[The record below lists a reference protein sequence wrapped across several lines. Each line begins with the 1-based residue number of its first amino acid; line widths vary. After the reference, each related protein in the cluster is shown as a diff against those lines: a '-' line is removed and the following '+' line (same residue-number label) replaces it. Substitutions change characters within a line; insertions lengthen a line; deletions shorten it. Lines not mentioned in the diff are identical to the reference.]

1 MYPEYDKINN
11 FLQEANLV
19 MQGSRSFKSIY
30 ELIIKRNAKAKYAIY
45 VNDNSKIASYPYKK
59 MDKNVHAFASY
70 ISKNIDK
77 SNIGKIIGLKMANS
91 PHWGEAFYACLM
103 AGFKVLLIDA
113 KASVNGTNNL
123 LKQTAAV
130 AIIADD
136 TNNYEVK
143 KLGAAHLL
151 EAKEEDFE
159 PSWEDEVI
167 YCSSGTTGDV
177 KMMVFNGEN
186 ICHQICA
193 SLDMPKETK
202 DIMYPKKY
210 GKINILAMVPFHHI
224 FGFVAVF
231 LWYTY
236 YGKTLVFPNGNTPSS
251 ILYMC
256 QKAGVTHVYSV
267 PLFWDAIAQNVV
279 RKAALEGKE
288 KEDLLNKMIKFNLGE
303 IDKNEAGL
311 AGSNVAKNVVQK
323 KLLGNKVRY
332 CISGGGY
339 LNQDT
344 ARIIN
349 GIGYPL
355 YDGFGMTEVG
365 VTSVE
370 LSKDVNERLKGTIG
384 KPLYGVSYKLKNEE
398 NGQGEL
404 VIKSP
409 TIHIKE
415 IIGGEIKPTEFDEEG
430 YFPTGDIATVT
441 EDGKYIIKGRIKDI
455 IINSDGENIFP
466 DEIEI
471 FFKDLPHITNVCVLG
486 VKAGNS
492 TNQNVVLVL
501 EVDNSVNE
509 EELKNIQDK
518 IKEISKDLPHKIA
531 ISNIYL
537 AMKKLPMANNM
548 KVKRFVVRKA
558 IEEGSQ
564 EYIDIT
570 KKKENKSF
578 EGFDQEVINSILIRM
593 RKIFSKILI
602 LPEFKINDDGHWIN
616 DLGGDSMSY
625 VELIQKVESE
635 FGVKIPEEQYGQL
648 TNINE
653 FTYQVALLKQ
663 GK

>member
-1 MYPEYDKINN
+1 MYPEYSKINN

-19 MQGSRSFKSIY
+19 MQGSRSFKDIY
-30 ELIIKRNAKAKYAIY
+30 ELIIKRNAKAKYAIF
-45 VNDNSKIASYPYKK
+45 VNDNNKIANYSYKK
-59 MDKNVHAFASY
+59 MDKNVKTFAKY
-70 ISKNIDK
+70 IS
-77 SNIGKIIGLKMANS
+77 SNIPNENKGKIIGLKVANS
-91 PHWGEAFYACLM
+91 PHWGEAFYAILM

-123 LKQTAAV
+123 LKQTSAV
-130 AIIADD
+130 ALVCDD
-136 TNNYEVK
+136 TNTYEIK
-143 KLGAAHLL
+143 KLSMIHLL
-151 EAKEEDFE
+151 EEKEELAN
-159 PSWEDEVI
+159 PSWENEVI
-167 YCSSGTTGDV
+167 FCSSGTTGDV

-186 ICHQICA
+186 ICHQICC

-210 GKINILAMVPFHHI
+210 GKLNILAMVPFHHI

-236 YGKTLVFPNGNTPSS
+236 YGKTLVFPNGNTPSA

-256 QKAGVTHVYSV
+256 QKVGVTHAYSV
-267 PLFWDAIAQNVV
+267 PLFWDAIAQNIT
-279 RKAALEGKE
+279 RKAALEGKD
-288 KEDLLNKMIKFNLGE
+288 KEDLLSKVIKFNLGE

-311 AGSNVAKNVVQK
+311 AGSNVARNVIQK

-339 LNQDT
+339 LNQET

-370 LSKDVNERLKGTIG
+370 LSSDVKERLKGTIG
-384 KPLYGVSYKLKNEE
+384 KPLYGVSYKLNNEE

-409 TIHIKE
+409 TIHVRE
-415 IIGGEIKPTEFDEEG
+415 IIGGIEKETEFDDEG
-430 YFPTGDIATVT
+430 YFPTGDIASVN
-441 EDGKYIIKGRIKDI
+441 EDGKYSIKGRIKDI

-471 FFKDLPHITNVCVLG
+471 FFKDLEHITNVCVLG
-486 VKAGNS
+486 VSFGKS

-501 EVDNSVNE
+501 EVDNSIGD
-509 EELKNIQDK
+509 EELKGIQEQ
-518 IKEISKDLPHKIA
+518 IKEISKNLPHKIA
-531 ISNIYL
+531 ISNVYL

-548 KVKRFVVRKA
+548 KVKRFVVKKA
-558 IEEGSQ
+558 IEEGSG

-578 EGFDQEVINSILIRM
+578 EGFDQQIINSILIRM

-602 LPEFKINDDGHWIN
+602 LPEFKISDDGHWIN

-625 VELIQKVESE
+625 VELIQKVEAE

-653 FTYQVALLKQ
+653 FTYQVALLKH